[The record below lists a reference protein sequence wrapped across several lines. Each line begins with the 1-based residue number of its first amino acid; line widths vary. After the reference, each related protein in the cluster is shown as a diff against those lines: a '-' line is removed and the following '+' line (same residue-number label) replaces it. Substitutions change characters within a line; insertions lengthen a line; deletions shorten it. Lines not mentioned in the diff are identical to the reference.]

1 MKKAHSAIVSV
12 LMAVSFSAVVFAD
25 GSTVPAAPA
34 ENAAPTSGTLP
45 PEQNVLDPAL
55 TAAKPPSRAEM
66 RDKVRTYR
74 QEQMELLRQQQIE
87 LLRQQQMPRTP
98 ADKNVPN

>member
-25 GSTVPAAPA
+25 GGTVPAAPA
-34 ENAAPTSGTLP
+34 ENVAPTSSTLP
-45 PEQNVLDPAL
+45 PEQNVLDPAHN

-74 QEQMELLRQQQIE
+74 QEQMELLRQQQ
-87 LLRQQQMPRTP
+87 MPRTP